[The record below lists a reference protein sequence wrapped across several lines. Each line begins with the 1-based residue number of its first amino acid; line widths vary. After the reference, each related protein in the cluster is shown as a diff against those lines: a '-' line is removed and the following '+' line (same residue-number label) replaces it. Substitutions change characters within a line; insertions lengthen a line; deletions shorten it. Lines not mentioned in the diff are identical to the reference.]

1 VTDFLNAHADAGPV
15 KGKRTNAKALLWG
28 AHQRF
33 FLQMCLAVKYV
44 TCPQVALS
52 HGLHAN
58 TLLPLCNYARVQDCV
73 KLVKEALDND
83 CAVVIGLFST
93 GESVMDHQAG
103 DEVDDIDSAPSLLLK
118 RLLEERYAWSAP
130 SLSP

>member
-1 VTDFLNAHADAGPV
+1 
-15 KGKRTNAKALLWG
+15 
-28 AHQRF
+28 
-33 FLQMCLAVKYV
+33 M
-44 TCPQVALS
+44 
-52 HGLHAN
+52 
-58 TLLPLCNYARVQDCV
+58 

-118 RLLEERYAWSAP
+118 RLLEERYAWTTP
-130 SLSP
+130 SLLP